1 MVPQVATA
9 SFVPASPMRRTAHIR
24 TYAKDASQRRNW
36 VGAHR
41 WCRRPVSEEIAL
53 AFLQPVLHL
62 ATLAVHVLIEEA
74 RRSVRGVDVRDDE
87 ARVGCALG
95 PLGLADH
102 APFRAPALARAIREV
117 GEDARP
123 LASSFGAALALRI
136 SGASLTTRRLLPARP
151 STGHVGFF
159 NLVRKIGYCTAVI
172 VVRAF
177 ERCDKAIEGH
187 GSSWIA
193 SIATS

>member
-74 RRSVRGVDVRDDE
+74 RRSVSRRG
-87 ARVGCALG
+87 C
-95 PLGLADH
+95 
-102 APFRAPALARAIREV
+102 
-117 GEDARP
+117 
-123 LASSFGAALALRI
+123 S
-136 SGASLTTRRLLPARP
+136 
-151 STGHVGFF
+151 
-159 NLVRKIGYCTAVI
+159 
-172 VVRAF
+172 
-177 ERCDKAIEGH
+177 
-187 GSSWIA
+187 
-193 SIATS
+193 